1 MEAFINRWL
10 WIMSLNEIRKLKDS
24 IGKQT
29 IALSNSSS
37 SSNPNNSSTSTSN
50 SHTNSKATDKTA
62 LTSPNELPPPSPA
75 SSIGSS
81 AGSQSGNT
89 KSHEASVQQQTQF
102 EIMQKTISLYERFSR
117 LNDYN
122 LRSQNFWDTN
132 EAQISDIEYLNG
144 MFIDFCF
151 LC

>member
-29 IALSNSSS
+29 LALTNSSS
-37 SSNPNNSSTSTSN
+37 SSNNNSSTSTSQA
-50 SHTNSKATDKTA
+50 KASDNKA
-62 LTSPNELPPPSPA
+62 SLTSPNELPPPSPA

-102 EIMQKTISLYERFSR
+102 EIMQKTISLYERSSR

-132 EAQISDIEYLNG
+132 ESQISEIEYLNG
-144 MFIDFCF
+144 M
-151 LC
+151 